1 MLNTHV
7 LHNIQFVSYHINFLK
22 PYKLHYKMNI
32 SNWRKKTYLIS
43 FSDDKDILLG
53 EMKLERNDWKNSE
66 FVKSCK
72 EVELAMVWVASGS
85 VDIFCI
91 CLLLF
96 FIFQLWFSGFV
107 EYCEEVVVVVFIFPY
122 WCWIFWGGGTGG
134 RGGWWVT
141 VMTQQ
146 ITLMI
151 QPPLIVQL
159 KPPLFQIFHFL
170 ISHSYFF
177 SYFLSTF

>member
-1 MLNTHV
+1 MTKISYDEKKLGGNVRIKFWVCQIFEGGGIGDGVDGKWLCWHHLYLVVVFLYSLFDDLDLLNITRGGTGDGVSGKWQCWHI
-7 LHNIQFVSYHINFLK
+7 LYLFV
-22 PYKLHYKMNI
+22 
-32 SNWRKKTYLIS
+32 
-43 FSDDKDILLG
+43 
-53 EMKLERNDWKNSE
+53 
-66 FVKSCK
+66 V
-72 EVELAMVWVASGS
+72 
-85 VDIFCI
+85 
-91 CLLLF
+91 F
-96 FIFQLWFSGFV
+96 FILQFWFSGFV
-107 EYCEEVVVVVFIFPY
+107 EYCEEVDVVVFIFPY

-170 ISHSYFF
+170 ISHFYFF
-177 SYFLSTF
+177 SYFLSQS